1 MFKAHKVRLHPTEEQ
16 KQKLNQSFGNC
27 RFVYNYF
34 VSLNRE
40 LRAKGEKI
48 LTKKKASDELTRIRN
63 TEKFE
68 WLNLSYSQC
77 QQQALRDLFTAYKNF
92 FDKSLAA
99 KEPTFKS
106 KDKKNSI
113 RYAQFARVEDGFIF
127 CPGVGKVKGKARVE
141 IPKLKNVTISRN
153 AVGHYFASICYDD
166 GLEKPQTCTEGKA
179 IGIDVGLREFA
190 NWTDSE
196 GNSDKVKHP
205 KHFEKYQRNLKVK
218 QQKLSRKKK
227 GSNNRLKAKNKV
239 ARVQRRIANSRLDFL
254 HKLSRKIVDENQ
266 IVIVEDLCIKGL
278 MRGKQSRGVSHAGW
292 GTFFTLLKYKLE
304 NLGKV
309 YQEVGRFY
317 PSSKICSHCG
327 TKNEIGAVKYWEC
340 KSCGTQ
346 HDRDLNASN
355 NILIEGL
362 RILGLGH
369 PLSLSPKE
377 PLLATC
383 SS

>member
-34 VSLNRE
+34 VNMNRE
-40 LRAKGEKI
+40 LRTKGEKI

-63 TEKFE
+63 SEEFE
-68 WLNLSYSQC
+68 WLKLSYAQC

-106 KDKKNSI
+106 RDKKNSI
-113 RYAQFARVEDGFIF
+113 RYAQYARVEDGFIF
-127 CPGVGKVKGKARVE
+127 CPGVGNVKSRVRIE
-141 IPKLKNVTISRN
+141 IPEVSNITVSKN
-153 AVGHYFASICYDD
+153 AVGHYFASICYND
-166 GLEKPQTCTEGKA
+166 GLEKPETSTEGKA
-179 IGIDVGLREFA
+179 IGLDVGIREFA
-190 NWTDSE
+190 NLTDSE
-196 GNSDKVKHP
+196 GNSSSINHP
-205 KHFEKYQRNLKVK
+205 KHFEKHQKNLRVK
-218 QQKLSRKKK
+218 QQRLSRKKK
-227 GSNNRLKAKNKV
+227 GSKNRLKAKNKV
-239 ARVQRRIANSRLDFL
+239 ARVHRKIANSRLDFL
-254 HKLSRKIVDENQ
+254 HKLSRKIADENQ
-266 IVIVEDLCIKGL
+266 IVIVEDLCINGL
-278 MRGKQSRGVSHAGW
+278 MRGKQSRGVSRAGW

-309 YQEVGRFY
+309 YQEVGRFF

-346 HDRDLNASN
+346 HDRDINASK

-362 RILGLGH
+362 RILGLEH
-369 PLSLSPKE
+369 PKSLLPIE